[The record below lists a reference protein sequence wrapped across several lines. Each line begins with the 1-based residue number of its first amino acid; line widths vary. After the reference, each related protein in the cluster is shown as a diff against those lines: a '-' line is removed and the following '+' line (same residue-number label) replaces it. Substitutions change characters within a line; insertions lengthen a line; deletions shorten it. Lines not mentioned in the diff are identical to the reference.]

1 MGAEKISLWVT
12 LVAQESE
19 MRWVLRDRMMRIRDG
34 AGLKWL
40 RLSLLPMQEV
50 WVPLLVGELRFHM
63 PHRAAKNEIERERKR
78 WGRSE

>member
-12 LVAQESE
+12 LVAQERE

-40 RLSLLPMQEV
+40 RLSASNAGGAGSTPGRGAEI
-50 WVPLLVGELRFHM
+50 
-63 PHRAAKNEIERERKR
+63 PHATPSSQK
-78 WGRSE
+78 